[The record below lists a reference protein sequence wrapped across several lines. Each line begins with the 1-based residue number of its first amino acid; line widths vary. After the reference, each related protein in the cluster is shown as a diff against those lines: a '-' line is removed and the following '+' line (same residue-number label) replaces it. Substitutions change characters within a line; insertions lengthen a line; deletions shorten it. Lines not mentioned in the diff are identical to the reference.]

1 MSLNELITE
10 LQVWQ
15 ENGLGE
21 LPVFIRQY
29 DNIMEEG
36 SYWDASI
43 NNCELT
49 QIDNKLIFL

>member
-29 DNIMEEG
+29 DNIMEES

-43 NNCELT
+43 NNWELT
-49 QIDNKLIFL
+49 QVDNKLIFL